1 MHSPG
6 SRRHRQPHRH
16 YDFGLIC
23 MIFGRT
29 DLRKGA
35 SKAKFDAGSDFEVR
49 LAVAPQKPGQ
59 NSIQLIF
66 GSKKN
71 ADFFQSVK
79 K

>member
-1 MHSPG
+1 
-6 SRRHRQPHRH
+6 
-16 YDFGLIC
+16 

-66 GSKKN
+66 QSKKHYQLFLKRQN
-71 ADFFQSVK
+71 LKCRGLPETRFGK
-79 K
+79 I

>member
-16 YDFGLIC
+16 YDFDLIC

-49 LAVAPQKPGQ
+49 LAVAPQKPSQ
-59 NSIQLIF
+59 NSEKLI
-66 GSKKN
+66 SQPQNKS
-71 ADFFQSVK
+71 FFFVGVEK
-79 K
+79 

>member
-16 YDFGLIC
+16 YDFYLIC

-35 SKAKFDAGSDFEVR
+35 SKAKFDAGSDFEVC

-59 NSIQLIF
+59 NSIQPIF
-66 GSKKN
+66 RSKKI
-71 ADFFQSVK
+71 ADLFF
-79 K
+79 